1 MGATQLLYEIHD
13 KGFSVMDIL
22 DNFFCFLKQTDV
34 ICQGK
39 IYVLVPVVCK
49 YLMRLHD
56 THAHITELA
65 FFTRSVV
72 SEIRNHENTSSS

>member
-1 MGATQLLYEIHD
+1 
-13 KGFSVMDIL
+13 MDIL

-49 YLMRLHD
+49 YLMRHV
-56 THAHITELA
+56 THAHIAELA

-72 SEIRNHENTSSS
+72 

>member
-1 MGATQLLYEIHD
+1 
-13 KGFSVMDIL
+13 MDIL

-34 ICQGK
+34 VCHK
-39 IYVLVPVVCK
+39 IYVMVPVVCK
-49 YLMRLHD
+49 IMRLHD

-72 SEIRNHENTSSS
+72 SEIRDHNKALES